1 MRTTI
6 ELPDRVFRMAKHVAA
21 ERGSTLRELVTQA
34 VEHELVRQQAGSV
47 RRRLA
52 LPVIRLPDD
61 APILRLSLDE
71 LAAAQ
76 SEEERRGLDEV
87 YRRR

>member
-1 MRTTI
+1 
-6 ELPDRVFRMAKHVAA
+6 MAKHVAA

>member
-21 ERGSTLRELVTQA
+21 ERGTTLRELVTQA
-34 VEHELVRQQAGSV
+34 VEHELVRQQAGSG

-61 APILRLSLDE
+61 APILRLSVDA
-71 LAAAQ
+71 LAATQ
-76 SEEERRGLDEV
+76 SEEERGGLDEV